1 MLEAMATDPRLEALR
16 ALADTGLR
24 LARGTTTARLAL
36 AGLRDTVDPAT
47 LPPKARERILA
58 ELEEAHAASTAPLAP
73 REVEKA
79 LESAWG
85 AAPTAVLDS
94 FDTEPAA
101 LTPTAQIHRG
111 VHDGSRVAVKLLR
124 PGIADAVRQDLNLL
138 EALIRPLGAVFPS
151 LSPGLLLREVRERVL
166 DELDLEHEASTQRAF
181 ARALRRHDGLHVPAP
196 VSELSHERVLVSAWV
211 DGTPVGALT
220 DAGER
225 AEAARALVRFH
236 VGSAR
241 FGTVHADPHPLDALR
256 MADGR
261 VAVLDFGAVRQVPR
275 ARVDEAVVAL
285 DALLA
290 HDAEPLGASLE
301 RLGWLP
307 AEVGST
313 ALALGRDILGVHLR
327 GPSRLDA
334 AAVVALGERAASH
347 SEALWPLAQL
357 TSVPPEDLWPLRML
371 GALVTLLA
379 RLDVEDDWPT
389 LVRQAAHD
397 GW

>member
-1 MLEAMATDPRLEALR
+1 MSTDPRLEALR

-24 LARGTTTARLAL
+24 IARGTTTARLAL

-47 LPPKARERILA
+47 LPPKQRARILA
-58 ELEEAHAASTAPLAP
+58 ELEEAHAESTAPLGP
-73 REVEKA
+73 KEVEKT
-79 LESAWG
+79 LKGAWG
-85 AAPTAVLDS
+85 AAPADVLDS
-94 FDTEPAA
+94 FETEPVAR
-101 LTPTAQIHRG
+101 TPTAQVHRG
-111 VHDGSRVAVKLLR
+111 VHDGSPVAVKLLR
-124 PGIADAVRQDLNLL
+124 PGTADAVRQDLNLL

-151 LSPGLLLREVRERVL
+151 LSPGLLLREVRERIL
-166 DELDLEHEASTQRAF
+166 DELDLEHEASTQRSF
-181 ARALRRHDGLHVPAP
+181 ARALRRNEQLHVPAP
-196 VSELSHERVLVSAWV
+196 VSDLCHERVLVSAWV
-211 DGTPVGALT
+211 DGTPVGELT
-220 DAGER
+220 DPGEQ
-225 AEAARALVRFH
+225 AQAARALVRFH

-261 VAVLDFGAVRQVPR
+261 IAVLDFGAVRQVP
-275 ARVDEAVVAL
+275 AGRVDEAVVAL

-290 HDAEPLGASLE
+290 AEPELLGASLE

-313 ALALGRDILGVHLR
+313 ALALGRDILAAHLD

-334 AAVVALGERAASH
+334 AAVVAVAERSASH
-347 SEALWPLAQL
+347 AEALWPLAQL

-371 GALVTLLA
+371 GALVGLLA
-379 RLDVEDDWPT
+379 RLDVEDDWPA
-389 LVRQAAHD
+389 LVRQAARD